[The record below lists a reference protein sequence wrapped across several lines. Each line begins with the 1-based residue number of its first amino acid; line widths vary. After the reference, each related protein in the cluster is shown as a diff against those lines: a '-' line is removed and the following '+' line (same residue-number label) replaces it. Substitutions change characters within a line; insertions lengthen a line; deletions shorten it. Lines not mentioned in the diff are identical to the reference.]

1 MFNNKKE
8 KISCCILG
16 LGYIGLPT
24 AALIAKKGNRV
35 IGVDINKKVVNLIN
49 EGKIHIVEKG
59 LENLVKEVV
68 DSGCLIAKNQPVKA
82 DVFILAVPT
91 PLEKNREGLPNPNI
105 DYVLNAVNS
114 ITDFLEPGNLIILE
128 STSPVGT
135 TEKIADL
142 IYKKSGIPRDLL
154 SIAYCPER
162 VLPGKALE
170 EIIFNSRVV
179 GGVND
184 ESSIQVEKFYKSFC
198 KGEVIKTNSRTA
210 ELVKLSENAYRDVN
224 IAFANEI
231 SMVSS
236 QLKVDYKEVI
246 KIANYHPRVNILKP
260 GCGVGGHCIAIDP
273 WFIASQLPEI
283 TNLIQAGR
291 RVNLNKTN
299 WCINLINKRIE
310 ELKIK
315 LNRNPKIG
323 VFGLTF
329 KNDIDDIRES
339 PALYI
344 VENLIDKGHE
354 LIISEPNIN
363 SYKDLVLLSS
373 KQILDNAD
381 LMILL
386 VSHKQFMELDFSGKE
401 VIDLCGIDLN

>member
-1 MFNNKKE
+1 M
-8 KISCCILG
+8 
-16 LGYIGLPT
+16 
-24 AALIAKKGNRV
+24 IAKKGNRV

>member
-1 MFNNKKE
+1 
-8 KISCCILG
+8 
-16 LGYIGLPT
+16 
-24 AALIAKKGNRV
+24 
-35 IGVDINKKVVNLIN
+35 
-49 EGKIHIVEKG
+49 
-59 LENLVKEVV
+59 
-68 DSGCLIAKNQPVKA
+68 
-82 DVFILAVPT
+82 
-91 PLEKNREGLPNPNI
+91 
-105 DYVLNAVNS
+105 
-114 ITDFLEPGNLIILE
+114 
-128 STSPVGT
+128 
-135 TEKIADL
+135 
-142 IYKKSGIPRDLL
+142 
-154 SIAYCPER
+154 
-162 VLPGKALE
+162 
-170 EIIFNSRVV
+170 VV